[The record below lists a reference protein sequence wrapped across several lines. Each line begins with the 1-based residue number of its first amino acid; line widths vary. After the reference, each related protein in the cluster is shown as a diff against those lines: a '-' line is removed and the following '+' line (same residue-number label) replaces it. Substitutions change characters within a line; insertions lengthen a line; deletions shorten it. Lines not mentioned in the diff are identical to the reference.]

1 MEEERE
7 ERLAKN
13 ESLFRVLNENI
24 RDLAGR
30 LAPGETYEFICECPT
45 RDCFERLTLTLA
57 QYEQVR
63 GGGTHFLL
71 AEGHE
76 EPEIEQVIAKHATH
90 VVVEKEGL
98 AGAVASADDPRE

>member
-1 MEEERE
+1 MRKERE

-24 RDLAGR
+24 RDLASR

-45 RDCFERLTLTLA
+45 RDCFERLTMTLPE
-57 QYEQVR
+57 YEQVR
-63 GGGTHFLL
+63 ADGTHFLL
-71 AEGHE
+71 AERHE
-76 EPEIEQVIAKHATH
+76 EPEIERVIATRATH

-98 AGAVASADDPRE
+98 AGVVANADDPRG